1 MRKFCRPSD
10 GQILPVFSLGM
21 VVFLALIAMGTDVSV
36 MYANWAKM
44 QKAVDAGALA
54 GANYLPYDP
63 ATATAT
69 AIAYAQTNGLSAGE
83 ITAPAISPDDLEI
96 TLGAT
101 RSVPYFFARVVGLV
115 SQSIRVSATAAVPY
129 SVSCVGCAYS
139 QSGNGFT
146 PSYGSNTGDYPL
158 IPIGLDSS
166 TPYAYNESL
175 TLHYQQVGGPD
186 NWGTVELGAPG
197 GAVTRQNI
205 AVGYTGPV
213 QVGDY
218 INTEPGKKVGPV
230 DQGFQDRLDAAAVSD
245 PCGSFSSHTYNDP
258 RVVYVPMV
266 DWSTSGNGRN
276 AVQVQGFA
284 ALWVDSVSGGTLN
297 VHFISQVAP
306 DSLPNTSAPYAGVRG
321 APILIK

>member
-1 MRKFCRPSD
+1 MRIFRHPSD
-10 GQILPVFSLGM
+10 GQILPIFSLGM
-21 VVFLALIAMGTDVSV
+21 VVFLAMIAMGTDVSV
-36 MYANWAKM
+36 MYANWARM
-44 QKAVDAGALA
+44 QKAVDAAALA

-63 ATATAT
+63 ATAKAT
-69 AIAYAQTNGLSAGE
+69 AVVYAQSNGLTAGE
-83 ITAPAISPDDLEI
+83 IATPTLSPDDLEI
-96 TLGAT
+96 TIGAT

-115 SQSIRVSATAAVPY
+115 SQSIKVSATAAVPY
-129 SVSCVGCAYS
+129 SVSCVGCVYT

-146 PSYGSNTGDYPL
+146 ASYGSNTGDYPL
-158 IPIGLDSS
+158 IPIGLDS
-166 TPYAYNESL
+166 TTTYAYNQAL
-175 TLHYQQVGGPD
+175 TLHYQQVGGPG

-205 AVGYTGPV
+205 ADGYTGPL
-213 QVGDY
+213 QVGNY
-218 INTEPGKKVGPV
+218 VNTEPGKKVGPV
-230 DQGFQDRLDAAAVSD
+230 DQGFQDRLDAGAASD
-245 PCGSFSSHTYNDP
+245 PTGTCSSHTYDDP

-276 AVQVQGFA
+276 AIQVLGFA
-284 ALWVDSVSGGTLN
+284 ALWIDSVNGGALG